1 MRSRSTSCSARS
13 SALLPPPFC
22 RITPTAT
29 SRRSTTSGL
38 WRQRPHRTRLF
49 CVAGGEIAPGYA
61 TRSIDRLTVG
71 TRNPSGQGRLH
82 RVAGVTPR
90 AGGEDRAAG
99 RIAGHRPGD
108 DVAVTIHLVELALCL
123 GGDRVGSIDA
133 GGAGHPGISPPLP
146 PDARPPHGAG
156 WRLHLLPRL
165 A

>member
-29 SRRSTTSGL
+29 ARRSTTSGL

-49 CVAGGEIAPGYA
+49 CVARGEIRAGYA

-71 TRNPSGQGRLH
+71 TRNPSGQRRLH

-99 RIAGHRPGD
+99 RTAGHRPGD
-108 DVAVTIHLVELALCL
+108 DAAVTIHPVELALCF
-123 GGDRVGSIDA
+123 GGGWVG
-133 GGAGHPGISPPLP
+133 GIEASR
-146 PDARPPHGAG
+146 ARSLWPFA
-156 WRLHLLPRL
+156 
-165 A
+165 